1 MESSRGSECDKDV
14 QSEDPENDHETALP
28 SREPGFSRG
37 MKTAAWLVVLGFLA
51 AVIYPT
57 LRKQQMAADRTK
69 ALSNIRQIGLSLFEF
84 ESEFGSFPNVETVP
98 AVKAYSKTPL
108 TLGSGSSN
116 QLFRQLIA
124 HGLKSEKPFHAKIPG
139 SRRPDDLFEDD
150 AHALA
155 PGECGYTYVMG
166 LNSRMDPGTPVVFT
180 PAIPNTLLCDPNVFS
195 GRAVVL
201 RVDNSATAMSVMD
214 DGRVNFGGG
223 RAMLDGSQ
231 PWWNGKAPD
240 IKWHEPL
247 R

>member
-1 MESSRGSECDKDV
+1 
-14 QSEDPENDHETALP
+14 
-28 SREPGFSRG
+28 
-37 MKTAAWLVVLGFLA
+37 
-51 AVIYPT
+51 
-57 LRKQQMAADRTK
+57 MAADRTK

-84 ESEFGSFPNVETVP
+84 ESEFGSFPNAETAPV
-98 AVKAYSKTPL
+98 VKAYSKTPL

-124 HGLKSEKPFHAKIPG
+124 HGLKSEKPFHAKISG

-166 LNSRMDPGTPVVFT
+166 LISTMDPGTPVVFT
-180 PAIPNTLLCDPNVFS
+180 PAIPNTFLCDPNVFS
-195 GRAVVL
+195 GRAIIL
-201 RVDNSATAMSVMD
+201 RLDNSATAMPVME
-214 DGRVNFGGG
+214 DGRVNVGGG
-223 RAMLDGSQ
+223 GTMLDPNQ

-240 IKWHEPL
+240 LKWHEPL